1 MGSVVRTWIFPCL
14 AVTVKTSSQVTWKGG
29 PEKRKPKHTSQESS
43 PHMVAW
49 AAPEAGSHGGCVR
62 HVWSRGRPHGC
73 PGERGPRLA
82 CLLCPGLGE
91 RGVQDGAQPG
101 QRLFKRQPVEVR
113 CDVPSV
119 SRPHGV
125 TCAKPVAPEP
135 QRPYG
140 TESQGH
146 TQGPTGGWMRLTSLG
161 LREGCMCM
169 HTHVHMPAHVCA
181 PATQCGEGAS
191 FETNTLHVL
200 YQICRCH
207 TAVGDNGKY
216 AR

>member
-1 MGSVVRTWIFPCL
+1 MFGAEGGRT
-14 AVTVKTSSQVTWKGG
+14 
-29 PEKRKPKHTSQESS
+29 
-43 PHMVAW
+43 
-49 AAPEAGSHGGCVR
+49 AAPESMGPGWPACCARGWVKEAYRTGHSQARGC
-62 HVWSRGRPHGC
+62 
-73 PGERGPRLA
+73 L
-82 CLLCPGLGE
+82 
-91 RGVQDGAQPG
+91 
-101 QRLFKRQPVEVR
+101 KRQPVEVR

-125 TCAKPVAPEP
+125 TCAKPVAAEP